1 LAAPSEA
8 APGRAQAVLTARRDA
23 GGGVSLITLTPPPE
37 LARAYRAPG
46 QYIKVHAESG
56 GYFVLASEIGAPS
69 WQLLV
74 KNSGGAADALTRAPE
89 GTTFEVTGPL
99 GTGFPLERARDKP
112 LVVAVAGSALAAAR
126 PILRERI
133 AQRACASTSL
143 YIGAR
148 SARDV
153 PLVGEV
159 AGWGRAGARLVLCL
173 SRPDTDDPALLA
185 EAVRRSGWVQ
195 HVLAEELA
203 AGRITHGLVF
213 AAGPAGMLEEIRT
226 LPSRRPER
234 GAEHG
239 QGEADALEV
248 VTNV

>member
-1 LAAPSEA
+1 
-8 APGRAQAVLTARRDA
+8 VN
-23 GGGVSLITLTPPPE
+23 LITLTPPPE

-56 GYFVLASEIGAPS
+56 GYFVLASEIGATS

-74 KNSGGAADALTRAPE
+74 RSSGGAADALTRAPE

-99 GTGFPLERARDKP
+99 GTGFPLERAQDKP
-112 LVVAVAGSALAAAR
+112 LVVAVAGSALAVAR
-126 PILRERI
+126 PIMRARI
-133 AQRACASTSL
+133 AQRACASTSV

-173 SRPDTDDPALLA
+173 SRPESDDPAVLA
-185 EAVRRSGWVQ
+185 EAVRRAGWVQ
-195 HVLAEELA
+195 HALADEVA
-203 AGRITHGLVF
+203 HGRITHGLVF
-213 AAGPAGMLEEIRT
+213 AAGPAGMLEQIRT
-226 LPSRRPER
+226 LPSRRLER
-234 GAEHG
+234 GAKHG
-239 QGEADALEV
+239 EGEEEALVV

>member
-1 LAAPSEA
+1 MN
-8 APGRAQAVLTARRDA
+8 
-23 GGGVSLITLTPPPE
+23 LITLTPPPE
-37 LARAYRAPG
+37 LAHAYRAPG

-69 WQLLV
+69 WELLV
-74 KNSGGAADALTRAPE
+74 RNSGGAADALTRAPE
-89 GTTFEVTGPL
+89 GTAFDVSGPL
-99 GTGFPLERARDKP
+99 GTGFPLERAHDKP
-112 LVVAVAGSALAAAR
+112 LVVAVAGSALAVAR

-133 AQRACASTSL
+133 AQGACTSTSV
-143 YIGAR
+143 YIGVR

-173 SRPDTDDPALLA
+173 SRPDGDDPAVLS
-185 EAVRRSGWVQ
+185 EAARRAGWVQ
-195 HVLAEELA
+195 HVLAEEVG
-203 AGRITHGLVF
+203 AGRITRGLVF

-239 QGEADALEV
+239 GGDADALEV